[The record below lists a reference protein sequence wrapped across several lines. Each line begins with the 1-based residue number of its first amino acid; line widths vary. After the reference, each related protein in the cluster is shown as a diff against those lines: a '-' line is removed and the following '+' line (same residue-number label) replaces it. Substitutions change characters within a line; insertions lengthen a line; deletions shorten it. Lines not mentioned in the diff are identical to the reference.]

1 MVLKLAKQQNVLFQR
16 FGWRF
21 RWENGSTEWPRKYQS
36 LELCRQHVDGDISRL
51 RCKNRVNSSRMW
63 RQQSRGM
70 TYGDWRWSARVFP
83 AQQLVV
89 LLKRAL
95 DAAAVRDSCP
105 IYFRPASPAAIPFSR
120 NDFYEFVCP
129 AAARETVEPVDRRSP
144 EATISTINLG
154 QLS

>member
-1 MVLKLAKQQNVLFQR
+1 MAALYRNVNTKSETV
-16 FGWRF
+16 G
-21 RWENGSTEWPRKYQS
+21 
-36 LELCRQHVDGDISRL
+36 GDIIRL
-51 RCKNRVNSSRMW
+51 RRNRVNSSRMW

-95 DAAAVRDSCP
+95 DAAAVRDSCL
-105 IYFRPASPAAIPFSR
+105 IYYRTTSPAAIPFSP

-129 AAARETVEPVDRRSP
+129 AAARETVEPVDRWSP
-144 EATISTINLG
+144 ETTISTINLG